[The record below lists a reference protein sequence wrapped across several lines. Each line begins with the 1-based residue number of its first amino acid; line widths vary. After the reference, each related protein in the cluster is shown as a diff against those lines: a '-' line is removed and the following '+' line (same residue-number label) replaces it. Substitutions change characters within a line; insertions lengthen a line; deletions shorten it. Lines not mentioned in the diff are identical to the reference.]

1 MIVWLIG
8 LAGAGKTT
16 IGRQLYQ
23 EWKKLSPNTVIIDGD
38 DFRKIMGD
46 DLGHSQ
52 VDREKNGWR
61 ICRLCKH
68 LDDQSINV
76 VVCILSNFPE
86 QQQWNREHYQ
96 DYFEVFVD
104 ASIKT
109 LEQRDQK
116 GLYSGAKVGRV
127 KGVVG
132 VDQVFYPPSS
142 PDIVIDSNSSNLKL
156 EKVVDEMLSEIG
168 KKLDND

>member
-16 IGRQLYQ
+16 IGKQLYK
-23 EWKKLSPNTVIIDGD
+23 EWKKRSASTVIIDGD
-38 DFRKIMGD
+38 DFRTIMGN

-52 VDREKNGWR
+52 IDREENGWR

-68 LDDQSINV
+68 LDEQSINV

-86 QQQWNREHYQ
+86 QQQWNRAHFK

-109 LEQRDQK
+109 LEDRDQK
-116 GLYSGAKVGRV
+116 GLYSGAKAGRV
-127 KGVVG
+127 ADVVG
-132 VDQVFYPPSS
+132 VDQIFYPPSS
-142 PDIVIDSNSSNLKL
+142 PDIVIDNNHCDLNI
-156 EKVVDEMLSEIG
+156 EKVIEELLNEIR
-168 KKLDND
+168 KKMPND